1 MNDWVEVDGALE
13 KTFTFAYF
21 VEAMTFVNRVADAA
35 EAAGHHPNIAISPNR
50 VSLRVSTHDAGTIT
64 EKDHSLVATIDA
76 LVDPEA
82 GAPVDIDLLESQRQ
96 RPGLQMPEM
105 IEADLSTKTYTI
117 SGKDE
122 QADPLNPR
130 AVPPGESM

>member
-1 MNDWVEVDGALE
+1 MNDWAEVDGALE
-13 KTFTFAYF
+13 KTITFANF

-35 EAAGHHPNIAISPNR
+35 EAAGHHPDIAISWNR
-50 VSLRVSTHDAGTIT
+50 VTLRVSTHDVGTIT
-64 EKDHSLVATIDA
+64 EKDHSLAATIDA

-82 GAPVDIDLLESQRQ
+82 GAPVDIDLPESQRQ
-96 RPGLQMPEM
+96 RPGLQTSETV
-105 IEADLSTKTYTI
+105 EAGLTRKTYTI

-122 QADPLNPR
+122 QADPRDPR

>member
-1 MNDWVEVDGALE
+1 MNDWTEVDGALE
-13 KTFTFAYF
+13 KTFTFANF

-35 EAAGHHPNIAISPNR
+35 EAAGHHPDIAISWNR
-50 VSLRVSTHDAGTIT
+50 VTLRVSTHDAGTIT
-64 EKDHSLVATIDA
+64 EKDRSLVATIEA
-76 LVDPEA
+76 LVDPAA

-96 RPGLQMPEM
+96 RPRLQMPEM
-105 IEADLSTKTYTI
+105 VEADLTRKTYTI

-122 QADPLNPR
+122 EADPRNPR

>member
-1 MNDWVEVDGALE
+1 MNDWAEVDGALE

-50 VSLRVSTHDAGTIT
+50 VTLRVSTHDAGTIT

-76 LVDPEA
+76 LV
-82 GAPVDIDLLESQRQ
+82 
-96 RPGLQMPEM
+96 EM